1 MRRIDRRQIL
11 TAGLG
16 AGALVLTPAGDLR
29 AESNPTARWAFL
41 TPGFTVLVVQYIAAK
56 KLIEKNGAPLAP
68 PTEYSAVSTYY
79 NDFVAGNVDI
89 CIGSWDVFAARYQAG
104 VPIQLLCTI
113 TTADMIFILTGDKDI
128 TKIEDLRGKTVAAAQ
143 STGTFRMVSALI
155 KEHYG
160 IELGKDVAIQGVDN
174 PAAAVTLVMAN
185 RAAAGLSWEPNIS
198 AALKRQPTLRTIFNA
213 GESYRERTTLDLPYF
228 GVAVRSE
235 WAKQN
240 PEATRRIR
248 QTFADC
254 ISGINADPDDAV
266 MVAGKGSGFPP
277 DVMAEALKSR
287 RLRFRFGSMADPA
300 EQQSVLKASEFM
312 QRNGLLSKA
321 LDQGFFATL

>member
-1 MRRIDRRQIL
+1 MQAFTRREVLRSGF
-11 TAGLG
+11 T
-16 AGALVLTPAGDLR
+16 AGALALSPAVNLKAQGN
-29 AESNPTARWAFL
+29 ATARWSFL

-56 KLIEKNGAPLAP
+56 KLIEKNGAPLSQ
-68 PTEYSAVSTYY
+68 PTEYSSVSTYY

-113 TTADMIFILTGDKDI
+113 TTADMIFIITGDKSI
-128 TKIEDLRGKTVAAAQ
+128 TKVEDLRGKTVAAAQ

-185 RAAAGLSWEPNIS
+185 RAEGGLSWEPNIS
-198 AALKRQPTLRTIFNA
+198 AALKRQSGLRTIFNA
-213 GESYRERTTLDLPYF
+213 GESYRERTKLDLPYF

-240 PEATRRIR
+240 PDATRRIR

-254 ISGINADPDDAV
+254 ISGINADPEDAV
-266 MVAGKGSGFPP
+266 KVAGSGSGFPP
-277 DVMAEALKSR
+277 EVMADALKSR
-287 RLRFRFGSMADPA
+287 RLRFRFGSMAEPS
-300 EQQSVLKASEFM
+300 EQQSVVKAGEFM
-312 QRNGLLSKA
+312 QRNGLLSKP

>member
-1 MRRIDRRQIL
+1 MEGLDRRAVLRGFGTIAL
-11 TAGLG
+11 ALPSAGSVHAQ
-16 AGALVLTPAGDLR
+16 AGA
-29 AESNPTARWAFL
+29 TARWAYL
-41 TPGFTVLVVQYIAAK
+41 TPGFTVLVAQYIAAK
-56 KLIEKNGAPLAP
+56 QLVQKNGAPLAQ

-79 NDFVAGNVDI
+79 NDFVAGNVEV

-113 TTADMIFILTGDKDI
+113 TTGDMIFIITGDKSI
-128 TKIEDLRGKTVAAAQ
+128 TKVEDLRGKTVAAAQ

-185 RAAAGLSWEPNIS
+185 RSEGGLSWEPNIS
-198 AALKRQPTLRTIFNA
+198 AALKRQPNLRTIFNA
-213 GESYRERTTLDLPYF
+213 GESYRERTKLDLPYF
-228 GVAVRSE
+228 GVAVRAE

-240 PEATRRIR
+240 PEGVRRVR

-254 ISGINADPDDAV
+254 IAGINADPEEAV
-266 MVAGKGSGFPP
+266 QIAGGGSGFPP

-287 RLRFRFGSMADPA
+287 RLRFRFGSMTDAA
-300 EQQSVLKASEFM
+300 EQESVLKAGEFM

-321 LDQGFFATL
+321 LDQGFFVTA

>member
-1 MRRIDRRQIL
+1 MQAFTRREVLRSGF
-11 TAGLG
+11 T
-16 AGALVLTPAGDLR
+16 AGALALSPAVNLKAQGN
-29 AESNPTARWAFL
+29 ATARWSFL

-56 KLIEKNGAPLAP
+56 KLIEKNGAPLSQ

-113 TTADMIFILTGDKDI
+113 TTADMIFIITGDKSI
-128 TKIEDLRGKTVAAAQ
+128 TKVEDLRGKTVAAAQ

-185 RAAAGLSWEPNIS
+185 RAEGGLSWEPNIS
-198 AALKRQPTLRTIFNA
+198 AALKRQSGLRTIFNA
-213 GESYRERTTLDLPYF
+213 GESYRERTKLDLPYSAWRCARS
-228 GVAVRSE
+228 GPSRTQTQRAVSDRPSPT
-235 WAKQN
+235 A
-240 PEATRRIR
+240 
-248 QTFADC
+248 
-254 ISGINADPDDAV
+254 
-266 MVAGKGSGFPP
+266 FP
-277 DVMAEALKSR
+277 A
-287 RLRFRFGSMADPA
+287 SMRTPR
-300 EQQSVLKASEFM
+300 M
-312 QRNGLLSKA
+312 P
-321 LDQGFFATL
+321 